1 CCDSAV
7 AFVLSSSH
15 GSGIR
20 RKCDRAGLSCL
31 LAGRALVLQGNASW
45 LGGVTGHCYS
55 YLAGNSLEEKSL
67 RGGRGGRAEANRG
80 AVAGVGSSRAEPAVA
95 ADAAGITAFRAVKS
109 SQPAALLN
117 LIVRRRDSCNG
128 PTLAAMARQ
137 ATFTDCERR

>member
-1 CCDSAV
+1 MASAQRVCRGLWCDSAV

-15 GSGIR
+15 GAGIR
-20 RKCDRAGLSCL
+20 RKCDRAGLSCF

-67 RGGRGGRAEANRG
+67 RGGRAEANPV
-80 AVAGVGSSRAEPAVA
+80 AVAGVGSSRAELAVA

-117 LIVRRRDSCNG
+117 LIVRRRLPFPVLFAGS
-128 PTLAAMARQ
+128 
-137 ATFTDCERR
+137 E